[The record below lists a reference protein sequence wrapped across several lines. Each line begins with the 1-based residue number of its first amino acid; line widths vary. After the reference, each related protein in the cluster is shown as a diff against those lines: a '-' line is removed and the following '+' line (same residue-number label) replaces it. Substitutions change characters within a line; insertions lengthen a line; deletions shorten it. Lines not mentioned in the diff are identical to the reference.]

1 MDALTE
7 EHIMASLR
15 KACAGRT
22 SLFIAHRL
30 ATIVDADII
39 YVLDKGEVVEAG
51 THSQLLAK
59 QGILNY

>member
-1 MDALTE
+1 
-7 EHIMASLR
+7 MASLR

-59 QGILNY
+59 QGYSTFY